1 MASTETNA
9 EVFTIKAEPLTREA
23 FAPFGKV
30 LGLEGEERLP
40 IDLYDK
46 IDVYRPARIV
56 ANTETEWLVNR
67 TGIRE
72 MRLHYLERHEKLAQA
87 FIPLGGVGFVSVLAP
102 ADATLVDGIPA
113 LDEIRA
119 FVVPGDRGIQIDLM
133 VWHEPPFGIEEDS
146 VQIITSHQD
155 LTRGLGAEL
164 DERKEIDQLDVD
176 KRNVTERTGKIV
188 RIELP

>member
-1 MASTETNA
+1 MASTDTNA
-9 EVFTIKAEPLTREA
+9 EVFTITAEPLTREA

-46 IDVYRPARIV
+46 IDVYRPAPII

-67 TGIRE
+67 TGVRE
-72 MRLHYLERHEKLAQA
+72 LRLHFLERHEKLAQA

-102 ADATLVDGIPA
+102 ADATLVDGVPA

-119 FVVPGDRGIQIDLM
+119 FVVPGDRGIQIDLR

-146 VQIITSHQD
+146 IQIITSHQD
-155 LTRGLGAEL
+155 LTKGLGASL

-176 KRNVTERTGKIV
+176 KRNITERTGKIV

>member
-1 MASTETNA
+1 
-9 EVFTIKAEPLTREA
+9 
-23 FAPFGKV
+23 V

-46 IDVYRPARIV
+46 IDVYRPAPII

-67 TGIRE
+67 TGVRD
-72 MRLHYLERHEKLAQA
+72 MRLHFLERHEKLAQA

-102 ADATLVDGIPA
+102 AGATLVDGVPA

-155 LTRGLGAEL
+155 LTRGLGASL

-176 KRNVTERTGKIV
+176 KRNITERTGRIV